1 LRVLKGI
8 TESEL
13 TPTGVSINIDDTL
26 KELYIPFD
34 VESHAEDAILMES
47 IIYFDK
53 LGWTIKS
60 IPGTFVGSSKDSWK
74 TFLSGYFAELYSTQK
89 VSNILLQ
96 KDKPFQNGRACAR
109 YEILKAL
116 VPAETQSYIRNIDID
131 IIGKSKKEPGRLK
144 STISSNIIEKER
156 DNVLHILK
164 VAAKAATTSNKDF
177 EFSKFLVSYED
188 LIAKHK
194 RSKKSIKQ
202 SKTKKGNKPISVVE
216 NISATKPSSLSTIA
230 PFEKQSI
237 IELYETPWSSLE
249 KLREVFNNTP
259 RNLIKYQEY
268 ESKIQLLINEQWLAK
283 NKVLSLTRHRE
294 IKVFKEDKKSL
305 DITKTIAET
314 QKNLQHIDN
323 EEDYKI
329 FLKSSNGIIP
339 WLPIMGGT
347 GIKQVSDHSFK
358 SWLETEQNFNFT
370 KILVKL
376 SDEVKAEYVIHI
388 QSLSVNKNID
398 LSNQYSILENT

>member
-1 LRVLKGI
+1 MADANASALNSSPDPLRTGLDTISNRLLNINGREQMTLKEYFYLRASELSIDEVATSNYFEHFRKVFSSSRGSVKEKTVDSYLAGQLRVLKGI

-164 VAAKAATTSNKDF
+164 VAAKAATASNKDF

-194 RSKKSIKQ
+194 RSKKSIK
-202 SKTKKGNKPISVVE
+202 
-216 NISATKPSSLSTIA
+216 TI
-230 PFEKQSI
+230 
-237 IELYETPWSSLE
+237 
-249 KLREVFNNTP
+249 
-259 RNLIKYQEY
+259 
-268 ESKIQLLINEQWLAK
+268 
-283 NKVLSLTRHRE
+283 
-294 IKVFKEDKKSL
+294 
-305 DITKTIAET
+305 
-314 QKNLQHIDN
+314 
-323 EEDYKI
+323 
-329 FLKSSNGIIP
+329 
-339 WLPIMGGT
+339 
-347 GIKQVSDHSFK
+347 
-358 SWLETEQNFNFT
+358 
-370 KILVKL
+370 
-376 SDEVKAEYVIHI
+376 
-388 QSLSVNKNID
+388 
-398 LSNQYSILENT
+398 